1 MKNLILLAA
10 LLLAGCAGEKQ
21 ALVVKQYTLRNQDT
35 DDSNDPMVRQE
46 KLRRLYGAVSLEE
59 RKAKLGQY
67 YTILWS
73 LPESTASDREIVFSY
88 QQGGSGSLVKTMS
101 RKLPSGAPEG
111 KEEFGIIG
119 DDYFDNGRV
128 LAWKTD
134 LIVDGQN
141 VASEKSYL
149 WE

>member
-1 MKNLILLAA
+1 MKIPLLLAA

-21 ALVVKQYTLRNQDT
+21 ALVVKQYTLRDQDT
-35 DDSNDPMVRQE
+35 ADNDDPMVKQE
-46 KLRRLYGAVSLEE
+46 KLRRLYGAISLEE
-59 RKAKLGQY
+59 RKQKLGQY

-73 LPESTASDREIVFSY
+73 LPDSTASAREIIFRY
-88 QQGGSGSLVKTMS
+88 QQGGSGSRVKTMT
-101 RKLPSGAPEG
+101 RNLPQGTSDG

-119 DDYFDNGRV
+119 DDYFNNGRV

-134 LIVDGQN
+134 LLVDGAII
-141 VASEKSYL
+141 ASEQSYL

>member
-1 MKNLILLAA
+1 MKIFALPIICILV
-10 LLLAGCAGEKQ
+10 GCAGEKQ
-21 ALVVKQYTLRNQDT
+21 QLIVKQYTLRDENISGSD
-35 DDSNDPMVRQE
+35 DPMVRQE

-59 RKAKLGQY
+59 RRSKLGQY

-73 LPESTASDREIVFSY
+73 LPESIGSDREIIFRY
-88 QQGGSGSLVKTMS
+88 QQGGSGSFIKTMN
-101 RKLPSGAPEG
+101 RKLPSGSSGG
-111 KEEFGIIG
+111 KEEFGVTG

-128 LAWKTD
+128 LAWKID
-134 LIVDGQN
+134 LLVDGRT